1 MYFFFTFFMQLLCLL
16 LCLPH
21 LCFALIVVASCFI
34 LKLLTLCFQCLCL
47 LQGCFQI
54 TCLCIESPVS
64 SSSLLSLLV
73 DLPWSLPSI
82 CLCVSSI
89 FSFFFNVLLRTLLQ
103 SFLSLP
109 PLYLFASQAYRI
121 SIFCF
126 YLAVLLCLYVDFPL
140 TFKPRQ
146 SMHLYIV
153 KV

>member
-1 MYFFFTFFMQLLCLL
+1 MGCAEGYQLVRWGQPLMCQDCWLKLTSWPSSSVLHMFVKTSSMFKKMYLCIFFYLFHVAPVPPFMSPSSLLCS
-16 LCLPH
+16 
-21 LCFALIVVASCFI
+21 ASCFI

-89 FSFFFNVLLRTLLQ
+89 FSFFF
-103 SFLSLP
+103 
-109 PLYLFASQAYRI
+109 
-121 SIFCF
+121 
-126 YLAVLLCLYVDFPL
+126 
-140 TFKPRQ
+140 
-146 SMHLYIV
+146 
-153 KV
+153 